1 MTWSLCATRPSLS
14 KGSWEPFEQEES
26 AIASSSNLR
35 WQRWNMMAETVSY
48 LVCCKGMGWGRP
60 GEGRVPFVPFAKFR
74 SEPPRVQLAAGLS
87 SFSLLSPAAWSEV
100 SGTSVSV
107 LLSITLALLP
117 SRGDVWPWEVEKS
130 LRGEGASKTF
140 KISFTNWQFHYI

>member
-1 MTWSLCATRPSLS
+1 M
-14 KGSWEPFEQEES
+14 K
-26 AIASSSNLR
+26 
-35 WQRWNMMAETVSY
+35 ETVSY

-60 GEGRVPFVPFAKFR
+60 GEGRVPFVPLAKFR

-117 SRGDVWPWEVEKS
+117 SRGDV
-130 LRGEGASKTF
+130 
-140 KISFTNWQFHYI
+140 